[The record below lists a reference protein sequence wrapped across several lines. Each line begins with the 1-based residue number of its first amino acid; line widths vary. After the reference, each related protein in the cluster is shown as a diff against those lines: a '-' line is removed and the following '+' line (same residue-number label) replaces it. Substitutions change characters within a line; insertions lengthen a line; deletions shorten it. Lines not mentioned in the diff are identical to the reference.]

1 MVPADRQQWMRA
13 AGFPAGGLSLFTLQ
27 LMNNLTIDGSR

>member
-13 AGFPAGGLSLFTLQ
+13 AGFPGGLSSFTLQ
-27 LMNNLTIDGSR
+27 MMSNLTIDGSR